1 MSEHPF
7 QGWVDK
13 MVMYSNVLACGV
25 RMANQSVAIKTFDE
39 SFPDT
44 RLKELLQCL
53 TEAAFTLR
61 NSQLGGSRIR
71 WVFENGQLQV
81 ARRKDGALAVL
92 VMSKNANAATAVD
105 ELFDEFLAFVC
116 PTPERPGLSAPE
128 PSEPAAPPDADSVQ
142 QQ

>member
-39 SFPDT
+39 SFPEA

-61 NSQLGGSRIR
+61 NSQLGGSRIC

-92 VMSKNANAATAVD
+92 VMSKDPNAASAVD
-105 ELFDEFLAFVC
+105 ELLGEFLDFVC
-116 PTPERPGLSAPE
+116 PVPERPGLNVPDAAE
-128 PSEPAAPPDADSVQ
+128 ALAPPDSDGVQ

>member
-13 MVMYSNVLACGV
+13 MVMYSNVMACGV

-39 SFPDT
+39 SFPET

-71 WVFENGQLQV
+71 WVFENGQLQI

-92 VMSKNANAATAVD
+92 VMSKDPSTASD
-105 ELFDEFLAFVC
+105 ELFDEFLAFVS
-116 PTPERPGLSAPE
+116 PGPERPGFNMPE
-128 PSEPAAPPDADSVQ
+128 AAESGASPNADSVQ

>member
-1 MSEHPF
+1 MNEHPF
-7 QGWVDK
+7 QPWVDK
-13 MVMYSNVLACGV
+13 TARYSGVLACGV
-25 RMANQSVAIKTFDE
+25 RLANQSVAIKTFDE
-39 SFPDT
+39 AFPET
-44 RLKELLQCL
+44 RLGELLQCL

-92 VMSKNANAATAVD
+92 VMSKDPRATLAVD

-116 PTPERPGLSAPE
+116 PVPGRPVFNVADSAE
-128 PSEPAAPPDADSVQ
+128 PTTPPDSEGFQ
-142 QQ
+142 Q

>member
-25 RMANQSVAIKTFDE
+25 RMANQSVAVRTFDE
-39 SFPDT
+39 SFPET

-53 TEAAFTLR
+53 TEVAFTLR

-92 VMSKNANAATAVD
+92 VMSKDPNAALAVE

-116 PTPERPGLSAPE
+116 PAPERPGLNVPE
-128 PSEPAAPPDADSVQ
+128 AAEPAAPPESDNIQ